1 MLGVVG
7 AITIQQRVRYA
18 RNVAV
23 DYKTLPR
30 LMGTHQETE
39 YVLSNPRLMQQIR
52 QFKHNSKKSNPSQVV
67 LSLDFDYILKNPE
80 LITQIQLLIETHK
93 QKHHAL
99 SRIS

>member
-1 MLGVVG
+1 M
-7 AITIQQRVRYA
+7 
-18 RNVAV
+18 
-23 DYKTLPR
+23 D
-30 LMGTHQETE
+30 THQETE

-52 QFKHNSKKSNPSQVV
+52 QFKHYSKKSNSNQAN
-67 LSLDFDYILKNPE
+67 LKNPE

>member
-1 MLGVVG
+1 M
-7 AITIQQRVRYA
+7 
-18 RNVAV
+18 
-23 DYKTLPR
+23 D
-30 LMGTHQETE
+30 THQETE

-52 QFKHNSKKSNPSQVV
+52 QFKHNSKKLNPSQAN

-99 SRIS
+99 SRISWRHTTNIRIFEGN

>member
-1 MLGVVG
+1 M
-7 AITIQQRVRYA
+7 
-18 RNVAV
+18 
-23 DYKTLPR
+23 D
-30 LMGTHQETE
+30 THKETE
-39 YVLSNPRLMQQIR
+39 YVLSNSRLMQQIR
-52 QFKHNSKKSNPSQVV
+52 QFKHNSKRLHNAQAD